1 MISSEVKEWLV
12 FGAFIILLSI
22 FPITRVSGFSMLPSY
37 QENDLVIAQRFVSNI
52 ERGDV
57 IICKTEV
64 DGVNKR
70 LIKRVVGIPGDEIS
84 EVQGW
89 LLINGI
95 PVGHSQFGGYSYN
108 LNETQFFI
116 VGDNEENSVDSRYF
130 GPISREEIIG
140 KVIIKTE

>member
-37 QENDLVIAQRFVSNI
+37 QENDLVIAQRFISNI

-70 LIKRVVGIPGDEIS
+70 MIKRVAGIPGDEIR

-95 PVGHSQFGGYSYN
+95 NVGSSQFGGYSYK
-108 LNETQFFI
+108 LNESQYFI
-116 VGDNEENSVDSRYF
+116 MGDNEENSVDSRYF
-130 GPISREEIIG
+130 GPISIEEIMG

>member
-1 MISSEVKEWLV
+1 MISSEVKEWFI
-12 FGAFIILLSI
+12 FGAFIILLNI
-22 FPITRVSGFSMLPSY
+22 FPITRVSGYSMLPSY
-37 QENDLVIAQRFVSNI
+37 RENDLVIAQRFISNI

-70 LIKRVVGIPGDEIS
+70 MIKRVAGIPGDEIR

-95 PVGHSQFGGYSYN
+95 NVGSSHFGGYSYK
-108 LNETQFFI
+108 LNESQYFI
-116 VGDNEENSVDSRYF
+116 MGDNEENSVDSRYF

>member
-12 FGAFIILLSI
+12 FGAFLILLSI

-37 QENDLVIAQRFVSNI
+37 QENDLVIAQRFISNI

-84 EVQGW
+84 EVQGL

-95 PVGHSQFGGYSYN
+95 TVGHSQFGGYSYN